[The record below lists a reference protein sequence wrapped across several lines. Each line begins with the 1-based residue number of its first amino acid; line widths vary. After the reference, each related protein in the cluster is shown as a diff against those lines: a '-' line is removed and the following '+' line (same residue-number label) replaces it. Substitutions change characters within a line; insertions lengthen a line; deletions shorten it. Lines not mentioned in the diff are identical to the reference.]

1 MLTSTHYWPGVTKD
15 NANWVTRIWE
25 LVGMDLIGPLP
36 VTKDGYQYILTT
48 LDYLSRWVEA
58 FSLRSNSASEVA
70 KGMYK
75 MIVRRGCPQQILTNL
90 GPEFNNKF
98 NLYICERLRIASLA
112 HTTHKPMA
120 WLKMLINPSKG
131 KALQKMVDD
140 NGSNWDELLDP
151 ILFSL

>member
-1 MLTSTHYWPGVTKD
+1 MHTMKEAPQLFERNHDSLLGGHLGIFKTRNMLTSTHYWPGVTKD

-48 LDYLSRWVEA
+48 IDYLSRWVEA
-58 FSLRSNSASEVA
+58 FPLRSNSASEVA

-98 NLYICERLRIASLA
+98 NLYICERLRIASPA
-112 HTTHKPMA
+112 RTTHKPMA
-120 WLKMLINPSKG
+120 
-131 KALQKMVDD
+131 
-140 NGSNWDELLDP
+140 
-151 ILFSL
+151 